1 MASLFKDKPP
11 FKTDDEGV
19 DNLVRNMRLAC
30 ASVENR
36 FAFFFFLNK
45 INFDDKSN
53 SFETIYQCRDLSL
66 SQFQCK
72 SKSVEYI
79 YNLLT

>member
-11 FKTDDEGV
+11 FKTNDEGV

-36 FAFFFFLNK
+36 FAFFFFLN
-45 INFDDKSN
+45 
-53 SFETIYQCRDLSL
+53 
-66 SQFQCK
+66 
-72 SKSVEYI
+72 
-79 YNLLT
+79 

>member
-11 FKTDDEGV
+11 FKTNDEGV

-45 INFDDKSN
+45 FNFDDKSN
-53 SFETIYQCRDLSL
+53 SFETIYQCRGSNRYLRKAVVL
-66 SQFQCK
+66 
-72 SKSVEYI
+72 
-79 YNLLT
+79 